1 MLIEIFQLQNQLNAS
16 WSYVISMHVGFEQN
30 TMETAVYCE
39 SPTDQILTR
48 KLDV

>member
-39 SPTDQILTR
+39 SNQILTR